1 MGSLLAVLFSGIVF
15 LAYYYGIT
23 PSAEVTVVSQIAEET
38 FGRNFMYFFIQ
49 GTTALILILAA
60 NTGYSAFPLLA
71 VNLAKDKFIPR
82 MFTIRGDRLGYSNG
96 IIILGIASIILII
109 AFQGRNRASYSALCS
124 RGIYSIYIVSNRNDG
139 KMDS

>member
-1 MGSLLAVLFSGIVF
+1 MELLRIK
-15 LAYYYGIT
+15 
-23 PSAEVTVVSQIAEET
+23 EVTVVSQIAEET

-96 IIILGIASIILII
+96 IIHSWICFDSL
-109 AFQGRNRASYSALCS
+109 N
-124 RGIYSIYIVSNRNDG
+124 YIF
-139 KMDS
+139 

>member
-1 MGSLLAVLFSGIVF
+1 M
-15 LAYYYGIT
+15 YY
-23 PSAEVTVVSQIAEET
+23 
-38 FGRNFMYFFIQ
+38 FIQ

-96 IIILGIASIILII
+96 IIILGISSIILII
-109 AFQGRNRASYSALCS
+109 AFQGTNRTLDSAICS
-124 RGIYSIYIVSNRNDG
+124 RGIYSVYTCL
-139 KMDS
+139 KLE

>member
-1 MGSLLAVLFSGIVF
+1 M
-15 LAYYYGIT
+15 YY
-23 PSAEVTVVSQIAEET
+23 
-38 FGRNFMYFFIQ
+38 FIQ

-96 IIILGIASIILII
+96 IIILGS
-109 AFQGRNRASYSALCS
+109 FFDYFNCSFPGTNRTFDSAICS
-124 RGIYSIYIVSNRNDG
+124 RGIYSIYTFSNRDG
-139 KMDS
+139 TKMAS

>member
-1 MGSLLAVLFSGIVF
+1 M
-15 LAYYYGIT
+15 YY
-23 PSAEVTVVSQIAEET
+23 
-38 FGRNFMYFFIQ
+38 FIQ

-96 IIILGIASIILII
+96 IIILGVASIILIV
-109 AFQGRNRASYSALCS
+109 AFQDKQN
-124 RGIYSIYIVSNRNDG
+124 I
-139 KMDS
+139 